1 MKKLV
6 TTLCTLVCT
15 LCLFSLFAAC
25 EDTDK
30 QTTLSYDLTDETCTV
45 SGGTV
50 VDKEFDIPS
59 SYNGHTVTDIGQSAF
74 KDNLTVTSVTIPDGV
89 TKIGQDAFYGCRN
102 LESVT
107 IPQSVTSIGT
117 SAFYNCSKLTNIYY
131 KGDVASWCAKTDLS
145 GLMRYGNAQKI
156 LHIGGS
162 QISGTLTV
170 PDGVTKI
177 GKAAFYRC
185 NGLTGVFFP
194 NSLTALGDWAFAECP
209 DLLSVTVS
217 EKVTSIGEGVFRSCS
232 KLESVTYNA
241 TAVPQFAFHHC
252 YALTSVALGIT
263 TNKIDENAFAFCTAL
278 NQITIPNSVTK
289 IGANAFSACSALK
302 KAVFITANG
311 WKVIKGGDND
321 EDKDVSK
328 DITDSETAANYLINN
343 YADKDWERS

>member
-50 VDKEFDIPS
+50 VDKELDIPS

-185 NGLTGVFFP
+185 N
-194 NSLTALGDWAFAECP
+194 
-209 DLLSVTVS
+209 
-217 EKVTSIGEGVFRSCS
+217 
-232 KLESVTYNA
+232 
-241 TAVPQFAFHHC
+241 
-252 YALTSVALGIT
+252 
-263 TNKIDENAFAFCTAL
+263 
-278 NQITIPNSVTK
+278 
-289 IGANAFSACSALK
+289 
-302 KAVFITANG
+302 
-311 WKVIKGGDND
+311 
-321 EDKDVSK
+321 
-328 DITDSETAANYLINN
+328 
-343 YADKDWERS
+343 